1 MSRNF
6 IADREFRKID
16 EQIKREAR
24 ENPDLRR
31 RLQERKEKKENAKR
45 IRMEI
50 LYSRKKRGGKS
61 PPLFYFRANTV
72 IVKL

>member
-16 EQIKREAR
+16 ELIKREAR

-50 LYSRKKRGGKS
+50 LYSRK
-61 PPLFYFRANTV
+61 
-72 IVKL
+72 

>member
-24 ENPDLRR
+24 ENPDLHR

-50 LYSRKKRGGKS
+50 LYSRK
-61 PPLFYFRANTV
+61 
-72 IVKL
+72 

>member
-50 LYSRKKRGGKS
+50 LYSRV
-61 PPLFYFRANTV
+61 ANRHPSF
-72 IVKL
+72 ISGQIP

>member
-6 IADREFRKID
+6 IADREFR
-16 EQIKREAR
+16 QIKREAR

-50 LYSRKKRGGKS
+50 LYSRK
-61 PPLFYFRANTV
+61 
-72 IVKL
+72 